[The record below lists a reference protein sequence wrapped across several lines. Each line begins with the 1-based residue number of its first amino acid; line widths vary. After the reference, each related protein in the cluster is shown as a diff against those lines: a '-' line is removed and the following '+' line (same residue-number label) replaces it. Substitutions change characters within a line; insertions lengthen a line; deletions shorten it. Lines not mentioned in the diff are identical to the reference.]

1 MQVQMPRLTPRFL
14 PFVGGL
20 DTTKQRLGVE
30 PGTLQASLNYEP
42 DIQGGYRRIGGFERF
57 DGHPRPSDAGYILMA
72 TAGTW
77 ALEAEDYATVQGVTS
92 LATGVI
98 AKRLDDQ
105 RLIVTKVTGTFAASE
120 VLRVGPLTVGTYS
133 AVLGEINA
141 AEDNVAMA
149 AAAEAYRNDISKP
162 PGEGPSRVMVLGN
175 DVYVIRQD
183 SEGTVAVYRATLG
196 GWVAID
202 LLRELPFTAGTSEYT
217 EGEVI
222 TKGGVSATV
231 RRVVLKSGTWSGG
244 TAAGTLII
252 DDPTGGEFTAGAAAG
267 GGACTLSGASTQISL
282 LPSTDLDYVRAAFI
296 NNQERIYACDGVN
309 RPFEFDGT
317 ILVPIDVPSS
327 VVPTCV
333 ESDEVTLYF
342 GAGAEVFASSVGTPY
357 VYSAITGAAQLGAGA
372 TVADLLQLTGGQT
385 RALFVGTTR
394 GPKVL
399 YGSNKDN
406 WQLTSLGSESACE
419 PRSAQA
425 IKGGMFFDAAGA
437 RSLSSTQSWGNFS
450 YGLESQR
457 IDSWLQGKSVQCSCL
472 QADKTFYRVVFSDG
486 SGVVATL
493 GRKSL
498 QWMPFDYGI
507 LVKQIVCHEMAGV
520 TRMFMCDDSG
530 WVYEANVGRSFDG
543 AEIEA
548 WAMTH
553 SINAGSVQLNSTWR
567 SGRMEAF
574 GDSSYTI
581 RVQSEFD
588 DGDADVSPGDA
599 ITSTPGP
606 VGLRWDTGR
615 WDASVWDGGAIT
627 TIPVGLRGVGS
638 TMSVAWYSRSSVE
651 LPHTLTGLHLLVT
664 PRRLKR

>member
-57 DGHPRPSDAGYILMA
+57 DGRARPSDAGYILMA

-77 ALEAEDYATVQGVTS
+77 GAAAVAGATVQGATS
-92 LATGVI
+92 AATGVI
-98 AKRLDDQ
+98 AQRIDNTRLA
-105 RLIVTKVTGTFAASE
+105 VTMVTGTFAPTE
-120 VLRVGPLTVGTYS
+120 VINISGSGVGTYS
-133 AVLGEINA
+133 AVLGTISA
-141 AEDNVAMA
+141 AEDNVAIA
-149 AAAEAYRNDISKP
+149 AAAGLYRPLIGQP
-162 PGEGPSRVMVLGN
+162 PGTGPSRVMVLQN
-175 DVYVIRQD
+175 TVYAIRA
-183 SEGTVAVYRATLG
+183 GLVYRATST
-196 GWVAID
+196 GWTAVP
-202 LLRELPFTAGTSEYT
+202 LLREISFTAGSSAYA
-217 EGEVI
+217 EGS
-222 TKGGVSATV
+222 TLSKGGVTATV
-231 RRVVLKSGTWSGG
+231 RRVVLISGTWGAG
-244 TAAGTLII
+244 TAAGKLII
-252 DDPTGGEFTAGAAAG
+252 TATTGGEFTAGAATG
-267 GGACTLSGASTQISL
+267 GGACTLSGASTAITLSAA
-282 LPSTDLDYVRAAFI
+282 TNLDYVRASFI

-317 ILVPIDVPSS
+317 VLVPIDVPSS

-342 GAGAEVFASSVGTPY
+342 GAGAEIFASSVGTPY

-372 TVADLLQLTGGQT
+372 NVVDLLQLTGGQT

-399 YGSNKDN
+399 YGTNKDN
-406 WQLTSLGSESACE
+406 WQLTGLGSESACAA
-419 PRSAQA
+419 RSAQPM
-425 IKGGMFFDAAGA
+425 KGGMFFDASGA
-437 RSLSSTQSWGNFS
+437 RSLSSTQNWGNFS

-457 IDSWLQGKSVQCSCL
+457 IDSWLQGKTVQCSCI
-472 QADKTFYRVVFSDG
+472 QADKTFYRVIFTDG

-498 QWMPFDYGI
+498 QWLPFDYGI
-507 LVKQIVCHEMAGV
+507 LVKQIVAQEMAGV

-567 SGRMEAF
+567 SGRMEAY

-588 DGDADVSPGDA
+588 DGDADVSPGDSV
-599 ITSTPGP
+599 TSTPGP